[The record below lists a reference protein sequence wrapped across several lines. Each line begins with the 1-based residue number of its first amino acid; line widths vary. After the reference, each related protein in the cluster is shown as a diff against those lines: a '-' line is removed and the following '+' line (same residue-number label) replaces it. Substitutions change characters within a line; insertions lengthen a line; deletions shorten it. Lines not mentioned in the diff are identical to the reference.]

1 MFGDGDGL
9 GAEDEFAGDRLRDGI
24 GWGSEKSWEG
34 RCIGEGEGLGKEKGL
49 GEGDGFRAGGRI

>member
-24 GWGSEKSWEG
+24 GWGKEKGWEG
-34 RCIGEGEGLGKEKGL
+34 RCIGEGESK
-49 GEGDGFRAGGRI
+49 